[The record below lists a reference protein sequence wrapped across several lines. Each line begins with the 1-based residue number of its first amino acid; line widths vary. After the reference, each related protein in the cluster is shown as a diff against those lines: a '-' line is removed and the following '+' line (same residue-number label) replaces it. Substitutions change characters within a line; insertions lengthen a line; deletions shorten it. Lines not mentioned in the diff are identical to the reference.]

1 LINQFI
7 NLSINFAVMAKKSK
21 LNVAVFKRLLAY
33 WKTYKSLFFIT
44 VLCTVVLAALG
55 PFRPW
60 LIGSVV
66 QEYIV
71 PDHKDADQL
80 LFWTFIIIGMLL
92 VEGALQFVSTYFANL
107 FAQSIIRDIR
117 QNLMRHI
124 MTFRIKYFDRTPV
137 GSLVTRLISDLEAIT
152 EAFSAGFIAMIG
164 DLLMIVF
171 VIIGMF
177 LIDWQLAVLTLI
189 PIPFLII
196 ATRIF
201 ARVVRGTQIQESEQV
216 TKLNNFVNERLT
228 GMSIV
233 QLFNRQKREEQ
244 AFDLINQ
251 DHRQAHVNAVWAYS
265 IFFPIVEFL
274 SSLSVALLLVWGAI
288 AVQGRTSDQIEEMY
302 GTIFSFI
309 LWIYMLYRPIRQLA
323 DKFNILQRGTVRAER
338 VFEILD
344 KEDHIQ
350 NQGSMNECNFDQ
362 TIHFKDL
369 YFAYNNE
376 DWVLQNINLDIESG
390 STVAFVGATG
400 AGKSSIV
407 NLIGR
412 FYEFQKGEI
421 RFGETDINDIELS
434 YLRKNV
440 AIVLQ
445 DVFLFSDSILNNI
458 TLNDPNIRRDQVVE
472 ASKAVG
478 AHEFIMKLPNGY
490 DYEVGERGGV
500 LSVGQRQLLSFIRA
514 YVYNPHV
521 LILDEATSSVD
532 SESEVMIQNATD
544 RLTKGRTSIVIA
556 HRLSTIQNADKII
569 VLEKGVIKEQGSH
582 LELLKQNGYYR
593 NLYDMQFSE
602 LSDKK

>member
-302 GTIFSFI
+302 GTIFAFI

-350 NQGSMNECNFDQ
+350 NQGAMNECNFDQ

-458 TLNDPNIRRDQVVE
+458 TLNDPNIGRDQVIE

-532 SESEVMIQNATD
+532 SESEEMIQNATD

-569 VLEKGVIKEQGSH
+569 VLEKGEIKEQGSH

>member
-1 LINQFI
+1 
-7 NLSINFAVMAKKSK
+7 MAKKSK

-80 LFWTFIIIGMLL
+80 LFWTFIIVGMLL
-92 VEGALQFVSTYFANL
+92 FEGALQFVSTYFANL

-196 ATRIF
+196 ATRVF

-302 GTIFSFI
+302 GTIFAFI

-350 NQGSMNECNFDQ
+350 NEGSMNQCNFDQ

-458 TLNDPNIRRDQVVE
+458 TLNDPNIGRDQVIE

-532 SESEVMIQNATD
+532 SESELMIQNATD

-569 VLEKGVIKEQGSH
+569 VLEKGEIKEQGSH
-582 LELLKQNGYYR
+582 LELLEYKGYYR
-593 NLYDMQFSE
+593 NLHDMQFSE